1 MPELPRAASKEGG
14 RYAMIHFISRYFYQ
28 AQRDKVQMMTR
39 AERRAMLSICFV
51 ILCIT
56 IILILWLLS

>member
-1 MPELPRAASKEGG
+1 
-14 RYAMIHFISRYFYQ
+14 MIHFISRYFYQ

-39 AERRAMLSICFV
+39 AERRAMLSTCFV

-56 IILILWLLS
+56 IIILLWLIS